1 MKNYIELLKDI
12 KQNGVLKESRSGDTL
27 SVFGRQL
34 RWNMDDGFP
43 LMTLKKVSF
52 HNIAHELLW
61 FLGAF
66 DDEWKKFGN
75 TNIRYLVDHN
85 VHIWNDDAY
94 RGYLNKIHQNGNF
107 NNLTFDEFYNAIDQD
122 MDTTWAIDNIHSKK
136 SFIELIKN
144 DDEFALKFG
153 ELGDSYGAQWRRWKY
168 YKRVDFVRGKFV
180 EKQKDQIQNVIDRL
194 KSSPLSRRHIVTAWN
209 PEVVDELTLPPCHYG
224 FTLNVQPLS
233 EKERMKL
240 YRTGDYSDGGVKLIG
255 GTPSHK
261 WINDYSTT
269 PKYKLSLKW
278 NQRSVDSPLGLPYNI
293 TSYATLLYVISHF
306 TNMVPNDLICSLE
319 DTHIYTNQ
327 LCAVDKLIEREDELP
342 PLPTFELV
350 NMENVKTIDD
360 IRFDNFQVN
369 DYHPLSKVKAPLSV
383 GL

>member
-12 KQNGVLKESRSGDTL
+12 KENGVLKESRAGDTL

-85 VHIWNDDAY
+85 VNIWNDDAY
-94 RGYLNKIHQNGNF
+94 RGYA
-107 NNLTFDEFYNAIDQD
+107 ED
-122 MDTTWAIDNIHSKK
+122 MQRGKHGAWLDKEE
-136 SFIELIKN
+136 FIEKIKN

-153 ELGDSYGAQWRRWKY
+153 ELGDSYGAQWRRW
-168 YKRVDFVRGKFV
+168 DG
-180 EKQKDQIQNVIDRL
+180 EIDQIQQVIDNL
-194 KSSPLSRRHIVTAWN
+194 KSNPLSRRHIVTAWN
-209 PEVVDELTLPPCHYG
+209 PSVVDSLTLPPCHYG

-233 EKERMKL
+233 
-240 YRTGDYSDGGVKLIG
+240 DDQ
-255 GTPSHK
+255 
-261 WINDYSTT
+261 
-269 PKYKLSLKW
+269 KYKVFWDRVNSKNMDIEEFGQRDSFPLDRFQELYDKYDTPQYGLSLKW

-327 LCAVDKLIEREDELP
+327 LCAVDKLIDREDELP
-342 PLPTFELV
+342 PLPTLELI
-350 NMENVKTIDD
+350 NMEDVETIDD
-360 IRFDNFQVN
+360 IRFDNFKIN